1 MTYIIEKDLCYDI
14 TGVCFKTHKALG
26 RFCREK
32 QYCDDFENRI
42 KELLWEYER
51 EYEIKNLNPD
61 SPKGNRVDFLIK
73 KRVPVDF
80 KAKNF
85 ITKEDY
91 YQMLRYLSA
100 SKLEVGLI
108 VNFRDSH
115 LKPKRVL
122 NNELYSGHSGG
133 NSDNSGRKI

>member
-1 MTYIIEKDLCYDI
+1 MTRIIEKELCFKI
-14 TGVCFKTHKALG
+14 TGLCFQTHKRLG
-26 RFCREK
+26 RFCRER
-32 QYCDDFENRI
+32 QYCDDFEI
-42 KELLWEYER
+42 LLKKTKWVYSR

-61 SPKGNRVDFLIK
+61 SPGGNRVDFLIE
-73 KRVPVDF
+73 KRIPLDF

-100 SKLEVGLI
+100 AKLEIGLI

-122 NNELYSGHSGG
+122 NSEFLSGHSDA
-133 NSDNSGRKI
+133 NSDNSGRE